1 MSCCSTEG
9 TCSTGAETPDVV
21 VAAAEGDAP
30 VAEAEAE
37 ADADAEVDAD
47 RVPARQS

>member
-9 TCSTGAETPDVV
+9 TCSTGTEADGAVDVAV
-21 VAAAEGDAP
+21 DAVA

-37 ADADAEVDAD
+37 AEADTRAADAD
-47 RVPARQS
+47 RVPARQA

>member
-30 VAEAEAE
+30 VAEAEA
-37 ADADAEVDAD
+37 DADAEVDAD

>member
-9 TCSTGAETPDVV
+9 TCSTGTEAVDVV
-21 VAAAEGDAP
+21 VDAVAGGGAP

-37 ADADAEVDAD
+37 ADAD
-47 RVPARQS
+47 RVPARRA